1 MTTDGYRIDKLDNYD
16 TWCCKMKFLLITKK
30 LWLAIEP
37 ESAESDRET
46 RSSSKEAFDKSQ
58 EALRLIGLHVE
69 DYLTQDVAEA
79 DSAVALWEKFRQ
91 SFQNRRKNNTHY
103 TVAF

>member
-37 ESAESDRET
+37 ESPESDRET
-46 RSSSKEAFDKSQ
+46 RSSSKEAFDKSAMVRGNEKQ
-58 EALRLIGLHVE
+58 EFLRRF
-69 DYLTQDVAEA
+69 D
-79 DSAVALWEKFRQ
+79 
-91 SFQNRRKNNTHY
+91 
-103 TVAF
+103 TVHRH